1 MNENTKAK
9 HHEPCIVGKI
19 SEDKTECVCTLWRSS
34 NYCRNSTREATAKEW
49 KANQWP
55 YLRRHMCICTYKYIK
70 MYVYTY
76 LLVYI
81 ICIYIYYTY
90 VYIYVGFCVCI
101 HKSNPSNLSINQ
113 FDVSQH
119 CSSARPQTLKSRPE
133 MDTWLAS
140 RNKPIFGGLRC
151 YTEKEIK
158 KR

>member
-1 MNENTKAK
+1 MT
-9 HHEPCIVGKI
+9 I
-19 SEDKTECVCTLWRSS
+19 STS
-34 NYCRNSTREATAKEW
+34 
-49 KANQWP
+49 P
-55 YLRRHMCICTYKYIK
+55 
-70 MYVYTY
+70 YVYMYIQVHKNVCVY
-76 LLVYI
+76 LFTSLYD
-81 ICIYIYYTY
+81 IYIYIMYVY
-90 VYIYVGFCVCI
+90 VYIYIYMCGICVGFCVCI

-119 CSSARPQTLKSRPE
+119 CSSARPQMLKSRPE

>member
-1 MNENTKAK
+1 MT
-9 HHEPCIVGKI
+9 I
-19 SEDKTECVCTLWRSS
+19 STS
-34 NYCRNSTREATAKEW
+34 
-49 KANQWP
+49 P
-55 YLRRHMCICTYKYIK
+55 
-70 MYVYTY
+70 YVYMYIQVHKNVCVY
-76 LLVYI
+76 LFTSLYD
-81 ICIYIYYTY
+81 IYIYIMYVY
-90 VYIYVGFCVCI
+90 VYIYMCGICVGFCVCI

-119 CSSARPQTLKSRPE
+119 CSSARPQMLKSRPE